1 MRSQEGASEA
11 TPPSAW
17 REVNQ
22 LAKAVAQD
30 SELVVFRGYP
40 FAWERM
46 ITFLLIPKLE
56 TVVEK
61 TLSKL
66 KTR

>member
-1 MRSQEGASEA
+1 MRIREGTSKA
-11 TPPSAW
+11 TPPYAL
-17 REVNQ
+17 RDVNQ
-22 LAKAVAQD
+22 LAKAVARD
-30 SELVVFRGYP
+30 SETVVFRGYS
-40 FAWERM
+40 FAWDGM

-66 KTR
+66 KIR